1 MSIKKFAV
9 AVYDDE
15 AVLFP
20 AVKKVRRSW
29 I

>member
-9 AVYDDE
+9 AAYDDE

-20 AVKKVRRSW
+20 AVKKSTKQW